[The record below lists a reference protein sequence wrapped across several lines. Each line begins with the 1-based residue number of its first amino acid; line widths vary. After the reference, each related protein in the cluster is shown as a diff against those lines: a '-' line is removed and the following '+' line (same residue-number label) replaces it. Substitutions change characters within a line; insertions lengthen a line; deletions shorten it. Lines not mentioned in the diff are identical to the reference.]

1 VKRPYQIIFLNGPQG
16 VGKSTLAVAMQS
28 ALKRRSLDYMIGA
41 HADPLTRACISLLFQ
56 EDPWI
61 NLKDGAIKSAPIPG
75 FEHVR
80 TLGSPDSV
88 GQRFD
93 RQYVLRDFMIALG
106 HFVRKELGAD
116 ALSRILCWAIQANE
130 QYYTGAIIEGV
141 RTPEDIEFIR
151 DFIGAEHCLLLRIHR
166 PGHGFERDLGGYVEQ
181 PGCAAF
187 DINNDAS
194 LDELLNTAMEKFDAE
209 G

>member
-1 VKRPYQIIFLNGPQG
+1 MKRPYQIIFLNGPSQ
-16 VGKSTLAVAMQS
+16 VGKSTLAAAMQS

-41 HADPLTRACISLLFQ
+41 HSDPLARACISLLFQ

-61 NLKDGAIKSAPIPG
+61 NLKDGAIKAAPIPG
-75 FEHVR
+75 FEHR
-80 TLGSPDSV
+80 HS
-88 GQRFD
+88 FD
-93 RQYVLRDFMIALG
+93 ENTAARQYNLRDFMIAFG

-116 ALSRILCWAIQANE
+116 ALSRILCRAIQANE

-194 LDELLNTAMEKFDAE
+194 LDDLLNTAMEKFDAE